1 MTKSQQVLLA
11 LLKKSLFNID
21 ISLPSEVNWQEVYD
35 EAVSQSVVPIA
46 YDGTA
51 GVTDMPREVA
61 KKFKDYSL
69 AVFLQNDSVLQ
80 GQRDVAELLQ
90 QNGIAYA
97 ILKGASV
104 ARYYSKPEL
113 RTLGDVDLL
122 VSKADFEDTKK
133 LLVSNGYTLTRE
145 EKNHFH
151 CNFKKQDVIFELHFE
166 MSDFPPT
173 KLGSDLKT
181 QLANATKCTK
191 EAKCFS
197 QEFCSLDTLYQAVS
211 LLLHTE
217 RHLIADGIGIRQ
229 LLDFG
234 MFCYANPEFLDDEC
248 HTAFLKK
255 YGLYKLAE
263 ISKELFEKYFLDKQI
278 ESPSADLL
286 FEVALKKGNFGTKRE
301 REETYSNFDL
311 EKQHK
316 SALVNYFLYFKK
328 RAKYTWPLAKK
339 VPWLRNLG
347 FIYLPIRHVFR
358 VIFRKTEKV
367 DYAKILNSNNEINKL
382 YNELSVFKEY
392 ESGK

>member
-1 MTKSQQVLLA
+1 MTKSQQVLIA

-21 ISLPSEVNWQEVYD
+21 ISLPSEADWQEVYE
-35 EAVSQSVVPIA
+35 EAVSQSVAPIA

-51 GVTDMPREVA
+51 GIADIPKEVL
-61 KKFKDYSL
+61 KEFKDYSL
-69 AVFLQNDSVLQ
+69 AVFLQNDSVLK
-80 GQRDVAELLQ
+80 GQQSVVELLQ
-90 QNGIAYA
+90 ENDIAYA

-113 RTLGDVDLL
+113 RTLGDVDVL
-122 VSKADFEDTKK
+122 VSKADFENTKK
-133 LLVSNGYTLTRE
+133 LLVEHGYTFTRE
-145 EKNHFH
+145 EQNHFH
-151 CNFKKQDVIFELHFE
+151 CNFKKHNVIFELHFE

-173 KLGSDLKT
+173 KLGSDLKAE
-181 QLANATKCTK
+181 LVNATEHTQKVT
-191 EAKCFS
+191 CFS
-197 QEFCSLDTLYQAVS
+197 QAFCSLETLYQAVS

-234 MFCYANPEFLDDEC
+234 MFCYENPEFLNDEN
-248 HTAFLKK
+248 HAEFLKK
-255 YGLYKLAE
+255 YGLYKLAVV
-263 ISKELFEKYFLDKQI
+263 SQELFEKYFLDKQI
-278 ESPSADLL
+278 ESQSADLL
-286 FEVALKKGNFGTKRE
+286 FEVALKKGNFGTKRV

-316 SALVNYFLYFKK
+316 SVFVNYFLYFKK

-358 VIFRKTEKV
+358 VIFRKIEKV

-382 YNELSVFKEY
+382 YNDLSVFKEY
-392 ESGK
+392 DSGK

>member
-21 ISLPSEVNWQEVYD
+21 ISLPSEVDWQEVYD

-51 GVTDMPREVA
+51 GVNDIPREIA

-69 AVFLQNDSVLQ
+69 AVFLQNDSVLK
-80 GQRDVAELLQ
+80 GQQDVSKLLQ

-166 MSDFPPT
+166 MSDFPNT
-173 KLGSDLKT
+173 SLCNELR
-181 QLANATKCTK
+181 K
-191 EAKCFS
+191 ELDKAVSSVEKVEYMGNSFY
-197 QEFCSLDTLYQAVS
+197 SLDTLYQACS

-217 RHLIADGIGIRQ
+217 RHISKDGIGLRQ
-229 LLDFG
+229 LIDFG
-234 MFCYANPEFLDDEC
+234 FFAKENYELFSKGECVSFLNE
-248 HTAFLKK
+248 
-255 YGLYKLAE
+255 YGLFRL
-263 ISKELFEKYFLDKQI
+263 SKVCLNLFEKYFCDKQI
-278 ESPSADLL
+278 EDETADFL
-286 FEVALKKGNFGTKRE
+286 FEIALKKGNFGAKRE
-301 REETYSNFDL
+301 VEETYANGNTRIADRNVFVKWFRFF
-311 EKQHK
+311 ENRA
-316 SALVNYFLYFKK
+316 ALTWELTKK
-328 RAKYTWPLAKK
+328 YPLLKK
-339 VPWLRNLG
+339 IG

-358 VIFRKTEKV
+358 VIFRKTEKAACFFGKG
-367 DYAKILNSNNEINKL
+367 YYNKGQ
-382 YNELSVFKEY
+382 ETERRSEQ
-392 ESGK
+392 

>member
-51 GVTDMPREVA
+51 GVNDIPREIA

-69 AVFLQNDSVLQ
+69 AVFLQNDSVLK
-80 GQRDVAELLQ
+80 GQQDVSKLLQ

-166 MSDFPPT
+166 MSDFPNT
-173 KLGSDLKT
+173 SLCNELR
-181 QLANATKCTK
+181 K
-191 EAKCFS
+191 ELDKAVSSVEKVEYMGNSFY
-197 QEFCSLDTLYQAVS
+197 SLDALYQACS

-217 RHLIADGIGIRQ
+217 RHISKDGIGLRQ
-229 LLDFG
+229 LIDFG
-234 MFCYANPEFLDDEC
+234 FFAKENYELFSDENFV
-248 HTAFLKK
+248 TFLKK
-255 YGLYKLAE
+255 FGLNKLAT
-263 ISKELFEKYFLDKQI
+263 ICFDVFKKYFLNEDVQNSVADDLI
-278 ESPSADLL
+278 EMSL
-286 FEVALKKGNFGTKRE
+286 VKGNFGFKQDDE
-301 REETYSNFDL
+301 QMLSNRVLGSRKGANRFF
-311 EKQHK
+311 
-316 SALVNYFLYFKK
+316 VIRWFRYFKY
-328 RAKYTWPLAKK
+328 RSSITWELAKTHT
-339 VPWLRNLG
+339 WLSNLA
-347 FIYLPIRHVFR
+347 FVYLPIRFLFR
-358 VIFRKTEKV
+358 LAIGKKEKIDFNSVIDSSKSENDLYSQFGMFEK
-367 DYAKILNSNNEINKL
+367 E
-382 YNELSVFKEY
+382 
-392 ESGK
+392 

>member
-1 MTKSQQVLLA
+1 MTNSQQVLIA

-21 ISLPSEVNWQEVYD
+21 ISLPSEVDWQEVYN

-51 GVTDMPREVA
+51 GISDIPKDVL
-61 KKFKDYSL
+61 KSFKDYSL
-69 AVFLQNDSVLQ
+69 AVFLQNDSVLK
-80 GQRDVAELLQ
+80 GQKDVAELLQ
-90 QNGIAYA
+90 KNNIAYA

-113 RTLGDVDLL
+113 RTLGDVDVL
-122 VSKADFEDTKK
+122 VSKTDFEKVKK
-133 LLVSNGYTLTRE
+133 LLLTNGYTLTRE
-145 EKNHFH
+145 EQNHFH
-151 CNFKKQDVIFELHFE
+151 CNFKKQDVIFELHFQ
-166 MSDFPPT
+166 MSDFPNT
-173 KLGSDLKT
+173 KLGSDLKSK
-181 QLANATKCTK
+181 LENATECTQK
-191 EAKCFS
+191 VTCFS
-197 QEFCSLDTLYQAVS
+197 QDFCSLDTLFQAVS

-234 MFCYANPEFLDDEC
+234 MFCYKNPEFFNDET
-248 HTAFLKK
+248 HAEFLKTH
-255 YGLYKLAE
+255 GLYKLAE
-263 ISKELFEKYFLDKQI
+263 ISRDLFEKYFLDKQI
-278 ESPSADLL
+278 ENNTADLL

-311 EKQHK
+311 ENQHK
-316 SALVNYFLYFKK
+316 NVFVNYFLYFKK
-328 RAKYTWPLAKK
+328 RAKYTWPLAKR

-367 DYAKILNSNNEINKL
+367 DYAKILNTNNEITNL

-392 ESGK
+392 DSGE